1 MNLFGRQI
9 PRPSLL
15 KFYLDKGLN
24 IQTRG
29 NKKGYTFSFRKHKKD
44 NNEVEEV
51 KADKNHIVLPA
62 DIFQS

>member
-1 MNLFGRQI
+1 M
-9 PRPSLL
+9 
-15 KFYLDKGLN
+15 FYLDKVLR

-29 NKKGYTFSFRKHKKD
+29 SKNKNTLSFRKHKKD
-44 NNEVEEV
+44 NNEVEKI